1 MSNNDKLTRVFLD
14 LILGPYL
21 KGFDLKWDEVR
32 KMVVGTNSKG
42 TVIGINDNDEAIVL
56 KE

>member
-1 MSNNDKLTRVFLD
+1 MD

-21 KGFDLKWDEVR
+21 KGFDFKWDEAS
-32 KMVVGTNSKG
+32 KMMIGTNSKG

>member
-21 KGFDLKWDEVR
+21 KGFDFKWDEVR
-32 KMVVGTNSKG
+32 KMMVGTNSKG

>member
-1 MSNNDKLTRVFLD
+1 MSDNDKLTRVFLD
-14 LILGPYL
+14 LILEPYL
-21 KGFDLKWDEVR
+21 KGFAFKWDEAR
-32 KMVVGTNSKG
+32 KMMIGTNSKG